1 MPLIKDGRL
10 SDDPSTAP
18 GLEMVDLARWSDQR
32 EALLQ
37 GNRPLGLSVKPDD
50 AIDDIASDLDRFQ
63 VVALEFPAF
72 TDGRAYSQARL
83 VRERHGY
90 RGELRAVGNVLRDQ
104 LQFMQR
110 CGFDAFE
117 VSADAADDWVAALS
131 EISLHYQ
138 PAGEGGRS
146 TVTDLRGHRL
156 AVARKARDLGARYGE
171 LTGTALLRPMI
182 ESEFAGKI
190 AVVSSFGAEAAALLE
205 MVAAIDP
212 ATPII
217 FLETGKHFPE
227 TLAYR
232 DMLIERFGLSDV
244 RSIEPEADDLRDE
257 DRDGEMW
264 RSNPDRCCHLRKVLP
279 LASALKDFDAWITGR
294 KRYQSDGR
302 QQLPAIEIDGAKF
315 KINPLASWTYGDT
328 LDWMKANDLPGH
340 PLVDLGY
347 PSIGCAPCTE
357 QALDPNNVRSGRW
370 AGQDKTE
377 CGIHRAAW
385 VR

>member
-10 SDDPSTAP
+10 TDGLSTVP
-18 GLEMVDLARWSDQR
+18 GLEMVDLERWSDQR
-32 EALLQ
+32 EVLIQ
-37 GNRPLGLSVKPDD
+37 SNRPLGLLVKPDD
-50 AIDDIASDLDRFQ
+50 AIDDIASDLDRFV

-117 VSADAADDWVAALS
+117 VSDHAAADWIAALS

-138 PAGEGGRS
+138 PAGEGARG

-156 AVARKARDLGARYGE
+156 AVARRARDLGAQYGE
-171 LTGTALLRPMI
+171 LTGTALLKPMI
-182 ESEFAGKI
+182 ESEFAGRI

-205 MVAAIDP
+205 MVASIDP

-232 DMLIERFGLSDV
+232 DVLIERFGLKDV
-244 RSIEPEADDLRDE
+244 RSIEPEASDLRDG
-257 DRDGEMW
+257 DRDGELW
-264 RSNPDRCCHLRKVLP
+264 QSDPDRCCHLRKVLP

-294 KRYQSDGR
+294 KRYQSDSR

-328 LDWMKANDLPGH
+328 LDWMKANNLPGH

-357 QALDPNNVRSGRW
+357 QAVDPNNLRSGRW
-370 AGQDKTE
+370 VGQDKTE
-377 CGIHRAAW
+377 CGMHRAVWA
-385 VR
+385 R

>member
-10 SDDPSTAP
+10 SDDPSTVP

-294 KRYQSDGR
+294 KRYQRRRPPTATGDRNRRRQIQDQPAGVMDLRRYPRLDEGERPSRASAGR
-302 QQLPAIEIDGAKF
+302 SWLSLDRLRAVHRTGA
-315 KINPLASWTYGDT
+315 
-328 LDWMKANDLPGH
+328 
-340 PLVDLGY
+340 
-347 PSIGCAPCTE
+347 
-357 QALDPNNVRSGRW
+357 
-370 AGQDKTE
+370 
-377 CGIHRAAW
+377 
-385 VR
+385 